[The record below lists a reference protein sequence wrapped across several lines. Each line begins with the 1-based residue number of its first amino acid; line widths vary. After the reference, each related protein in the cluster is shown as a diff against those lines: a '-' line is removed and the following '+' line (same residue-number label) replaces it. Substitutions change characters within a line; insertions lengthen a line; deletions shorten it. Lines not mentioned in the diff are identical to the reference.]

1 MIKLTSDLLKEFA
14 LKLIEESDCDL
25 ESAKTQ
31 LKESR
36 FHKAIFESQQSAE
49 KMMKAAL
56 ALEGLTQVYDH
67 DPSGLFA
74 SEIMTRAKNEYL
86 EELREIIR
94 ETDWLMDQ
102 YPFVRY
108 ARLRS
113 QRVISPLE
121 RYEKKQAE
129 DAITIAEKTI
139 KIIKK
144 FLKEQYNLKI
154 G

>member
-1 MIKLTSDLLKEFA
+1 MIILTSKLLGDFA
-14 LKLIEESDCDL
+14 VKLIEEAESDL
-25 ESAKTQ
+25 ASARTQ

-36 FHKAIFESQQSAE
+36 FHKSVFEAQQCVE

-74 SEIMTRAKNEYL
+74 SEIMTRADNDFL
-86 EELREIIR
+86 EELREVIR
-94 ETDWLMDQ
+94 ESDWLMDQ

-113 QRVISPLE
+113 QRVISPLD
-121 RYEKKQAE
+121 RYEQTDAE
-129 DAITIAEKTI
+129 DAVKIAEKAAR
-139 KIIKK
+139 IIKN
-144 FLKEQYNLKI
+144 FIQTQYQLKI
-154 G
+154 

>member
-1 MIKLTSDLLKEFA
+1 MILTSKLLGEFA
-14 LKLIEESDCDL
+14 IKLIEEAESDL
-25 ESAKTQ
+25 ASAKTQ
-31 LKESR
+31 IKESR
-36 FHKAIFESQQSAE
+36 FHKSVFESQQCVE

-74 SEIMTRAKNEYL
+74 SEIMTRADDDFL

-94 ETDWLMDQ
+94 ESDWLMDQ

-113 QRVISPLE
+113 QRVISPLD
-121 RYEKKQAE
+121 RYELTDAE
-129 DAITIAEKTI
+129 EAVKIAEKAVSTI
-139 KIIKK
+139 KN
-144 FLKEQYNLKI
+144 FLIQQYELKI
-154 G
+154 